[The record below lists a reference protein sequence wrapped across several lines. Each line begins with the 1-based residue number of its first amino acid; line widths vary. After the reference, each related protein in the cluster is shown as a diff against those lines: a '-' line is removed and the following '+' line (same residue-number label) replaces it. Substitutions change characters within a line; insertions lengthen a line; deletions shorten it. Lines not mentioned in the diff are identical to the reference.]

1 MLKLLRHTLLTT
13 LAVFILLGAWLMLRL
28 SLPYAAFN
36 RYTDFLMTKQL
47 VYHIRHWRI
56 SFYVHVFVS
65 TIVLVAGLLQC
76 SMYLLRRYPRL
87 HRYSGKIY
95 VVTVLFFSG
104 PAGLVMSFYANGG
117 LPARISFVLLS
128 LLWLGTTY
136 AGWRYALQRR
146 WKDHGQ
152 MMLRSYA
159 LALSALTLRLYA
171 YLIATLH
178 IPLHPVAAYVSISWL
193 SWTLNLLVVEIL
205 IRKHYLIPSK
215 ADCFTKCPSSDKL

>member
-1 MLKLLRHTLLTT
+1 MQKVLRHSS
-13 LAVFILLGAWLMLRL
+13 LAILAALILFGAWLMLRL

-47 VYHIRHWRI
+47 MYHIRHWRI
-56 SFYVHVFVS
+56 SFYVHVLVS

-87 HRYSGKIY
+87 HRYSGKVY
-95 VVTVLFFSG
+95 AVTVLFFSG

-171 YLIATLH
+171 YLIAGLH
-178 IPLHPVAAYVSISWL
+178 IPLHPVAAYISISWL
-193 SWTLNLLVVEIL
+193 SWTLNLLVVEVL
-205 IRKHYLIPSK
+205 IRSNYLIPSK
-215 ADCFTKCPSSDKL
+215 ADCFTKCPSSDRL